1 VTGINRADAELE
13 RERRVVADLYA
24 RLDALTRDTER
35 RLNQVR
41 REDVGGNHQARS
53 ERDAFARLHEDRLT
67 QLRDVDAR
75 LVFGRL
81 LLDGSEGSLSATGS
95 THATG
100 STRARGAANGSGSAS
115 APDSG
120 TAPGSADP
128 SDTVRYVGRIG
139 LRDEDQHTV
148 LVDWR
153 APQASA
159 FYQATAGTPMGV
171 RARRH
176 LTMHDRDVT
185 RIDDEVFDPAL
196 LTGHGRKSRGGAS
209 ETGASETGAAETAAS
224 GLGTSETGPSGGES
238 DIVIQ
243 GESALLASLTAQR
256 TGHMH
261 DIVATIQAEQDR
273 IIRADIR
280 GALVVQGGPGTGK
293 TAVALHRAAYLLYA
307 NRERL
312 SKSGVL
318 LVGPSSA
325 FLRYIEAVLP
335 SLGETGVVMQTLG
348 GLYPGVDATEDDTPD
363 VAKLK
368 GAPQMARLIGQAVRS
383 RQRVPTDVQTV
394 RVNADTLRV
403 HPQLIARAIQRAQR
417 SGKPHNVA
425 RVTFAR
431 QALDDL
437 TTQLADQLRASGST
451 IDDADRADLR
461 EDLRTAPDVRVL
473 LNTAWLPMSSE
484 KLIRDLYARP
494 EWLAELTPRWTPAQ
508 RALLARPRDAAF
520 TISDV
525 PLLDEAAEL
534 LGDAPDAPDA
544 AAQLRKQQRKRD
556 IENAKNAIRNMEV
569 KGLVSAAQ
577 LADNFAE
584 QSGRTS
590 TAERAAADRSWT
602 YGHIVVDE
610 AQELS
615 PMQWRLLVRRD
626 PMRSFTIVGD
636 IAQASSAAG
645 ATSWAGALQPLFGEN
660 WRLEELTVNYR
671 TPAQIT
677 REAERFAHEHGLP
690 VTPTRAVR
698 EGDWPIRVV
707 QVGDGTGGAGAGD
720 AADAADALVVATVE
734 AVRADRE
741 LDDSGTLAVIAPVAL
756 VAEAHATLVDEF
768 DGMVGR
774 GAAGL
779 GRAIAVLTAREAKGL
794 EFDAVVLADP
804 DAIVAES
811 PRGASALYVAM
822 TRPTQRLTLVRP

>member
-13 RERRVVADLYA
+13 RERTVVADLYA
-24 RLDALTRDTER
+24 RLDALRLDTER
-35 RLNQVR
+35 RLAAVR
-41 REDVGGNHQARS
+41 LQNVGGNHQARS
-53 ERDAFARLHEDRLT
+53 ERDAFARLYEDRLT

-81 LLDGSEGSLSATGS
+81 LLEEPADTRDADKRSTGGRDGGG
-95 THATG
+95 
-100 STRARGAANGSGSAS
+100 
-115 APDSG
+115 D
-120 TAPGSADP
+120 ADDHDDP
-128 SDTVRYVGRIG
+128 TVRYVGRLG
-139 LRDEDQHTV
+139 LRDDDQRTV
-148 LVDWR
+148 LIDWR

-176 LTMHDRDVT
+176 LTMRDRSVV
-185 RIDDEVFDPAL
+185 RVDDEVFDPQL
-196 LTGHGRKSRGGAS
+196 LAGGAAN
-209 ETGASETGAAETAAS
+209 ASAQASASPAAA
-224 GLGTSETGPSGGES
+224 GM
-238 DIVIQ
+238 VIQ
-243 GESALLASLTAQR
+243 GEGALLASLTAER

-261 DIVATIQAEQDR
+261 DIVATIQGEQDR

-293 TAVALHRAAYLLYA
+293 TAVALHRAAYLLYS

-312 SKSGVL
+312 SRSGVL
-318 LVGPSSA
+318 VVGPSSA

-348 GLYPGVDATEDDTPD
+348 QLYPGVDATDDDSPD

-368 GAPQMARLIGQAVRS
+368 GSPELAGLLAAAVRS
-383 RQRVPTDVQTV
+383 RQRVSAEPQTIT
-394 RVNADTLRV
+394 VNGDTLIV
-403 HPQLIARAIQRAQR
+403 HPQLIARAIERAR
-417 SGKPHNVA
+417 RGGKPHNVA
-425 RVTFAR
+425 RVAFVR

-437 TTQLADQLRASGST
+437 TRQLAEQLVASGST

-461 EDLRTAPDVRVL
+461 EDLRTSHEVRVL
-473 LNTAWLPMSSE
+473 LNTAWLPLDAQ

-494 EWLAELTPRWTPAQ
+494 EWLAKLTPRWRPEQ
-508 RALLARPRDAAF
+508 RALLLRERSAPF

-534 LGDAPDAPDA
+534 LGEVPNAPDAGSR
-544 AAQLRKQQRKRD
+544 QRKEQRKRD
-556 IENAKNAIRNMEV
+556 VENARSAIENMDV
-569 KGLVSAAQ
+569 KGMVSAEQ

-584 QSGRTS
+584 RGGRLT

-615 PMQWRLLVRRD
+615 PMQWRLLLRRD

-645 ATSWAGALQPLFGEN
+645 ATSWEGALSPFFGDS

-677 REAERFAHEHGLP
+677 REAERFARAHGLP
-690 VTPTRAVR
+690 VTAARAVR
-698 EGDWPIRVV
+698 EGDWPIKTV
-707 QVGDGTGGAGAGD
+707 DAECAASPADGAGAGGATGSLI
-720 AADAADALVVATVE
+720 AAAVD
-734 AVRADRE
+734 AVRADRQ
-741 LDDSGTLAVIAPVAL
+741 LGAAGTLAVIAPVA
-756 VAEAHATLVDEF
+756 VVSAVDAALTAAFGDE
-768 DGMVGR
+768 VGR

-779 GRAIAVLTAREAKGL
+779 GRAIAVLAPREAKGL
-794 EFDAVVLADP
+794 EFDAVVLVDP

-811 PRGASALYVAM
+811 PRGAAALYVAM
-822 TRPTQRLTLVRP
+822 TRPTQRLVLVRPAGKPRSTEV